1 MATTARIIASLLL
14 AAPLFAQGTQAGSL
28 AQVTVRIL
36 KADQWAKLGGYNLA
50 TEVRLKGVVELA
62 TGGVLHLRMP
72 FGSVRVELG
81 QAGRNLVLRIG
92 QALEV
97 VASKVMQ
104 NGDQHLLARVV
115 VSDSKEIRLRDAQG
129 VPMQEAAQG

>member
-14 AAPLFAQGTQAGSL
+14 AAPLFAQGTRAGSL

-36 KADQWAKLGGYNLA
+36 KADQWAKLGGYDLA
-50 TEVRLKGVVELA
+50 TEVRLKGVVEQA
-62 TGGVLHLRMP
+62 GGGLLHLRMP

-92 QALEV
+92 QSLEV

-104 NGDQHLLARVV
+104 NGNQHLLARVV
-115 VSDSKEIRLRDAQG
+115 RSESTVIRLRDAQG
-129 VPMQEAAQG
+129 LPMEEATRG